1 VIFEVFVEAAKG
13 SRIDDQSHSVAIGR
27 RFPSGARYPA
37 DYGFMPWTL
46 ADDQNP
52 LDVVLVTDEPSF
64 PGRLAW
70 CRAIAILWMTDH
82 KGRPDAKIL
91 AAPVGGIDW
100 HDIHDVPES
109 LKIEIESFFE
119 SYKQQDPGAKTQ
131 TTNWDSREAAEREI
145 AESLHR
151 WSQQS
156 PKERSGP
163 SA

>member
-13 SRIDDQSHSVAIGR
+13 SRIDDKSHSVAIGR

-52 LDVVLVTDEPSF
+52 LDVVLVAEEPSF
-64 PGRLAW
+64 PGRQVW
-70 CRAIAILWMTDH
+70 CRAIAILWVTDH

-109 LKIEIESFFE
+109 LKIEIKRFFE
-119 SYKQQDPGAKTQ
+119 SYKRQEPGAKSQ

-145 AESLHR
+145 GESLHR
-151 WSQQS
+151 WNQQR